1 MQTQDEELA
10 EETAW
15 WEAWTA
21 HIITEAR
28 QETAQVVELTKALRR
43 LRLEAIHY
51 RDTGVGVE
59 FLNKAL
65 ANATGV
71 LMNTEAIQ

>member
-1 MQTQDEELA
+1 MQTQDEEL
-10 EETAW
+10 EEELAW
-15 WEAWTA
+15 WDAWTTRNTKDKA
-21 HIITEAR
+21 T
-28 QETAQVVELTKALRR
+28 QVAELTKALRR